1 MRNTKI
7 IILILLISISTIF
20 QFNNIDTEA
29 TNNIDIQKIERWQ
42 RNWEFVN
49 HDAFGTNYSPQNQIN
64 AENVHML
71 ELKWTYPFP
80 SASEFLRYQPGGI
93 AFEGVITPPLIVDGE
108 VFVAS
113 NMRNVYSFEAN
124 SGNMNWINIYEHN
137 WDKAKQELPE
147 VAGGAPHIHG
157 LQYINGNLFTSTLNC
172 SIEAIDSKSG
182 QTTFSIE
189 NICKNVEGNYYS
201 WPMYEGIGK
210 YGSPSHPGPIYE
222 NENIL
227 IVAITGATASW
238 GGGRAFIDGYDL
250 NSDPPERVWRTF
262 LAPPGE
268 GDSEWAL
275 RECDKGWFFSYPEW
289 KETGRMGIPCNEVPR
304 ENLIN
309 DWGVPKHYNSAVGL
323 LWGQMAL
330 DQETGIIYF
339 GTGNQGGWVNNTY
352 AIGPNLFASSIIAM
366 NSTNGDILWW
376 YQTVPRDMVQ
386 ADTAWNTVLT
396 ELTINGERKKAII
409 KYSVTGLLWALDA
422 ATGEPLWIYESPI
435 LKSRVDSDG
444 VVRGRTSGHPCIGCD
459 PKTQDG
465 YWNNVMSHYD
475 MQEKKWLN
483 YPSKDWFYWIPARAG
498 EADIA
503 LNTDLERIYVPVAGG
518 VDKAIKADKYGTLGV
533 KPGQDYY
540 IDTLSKNV
548 TLYSLD
554 ANTGEEVWSY
564 FIDGVAYRG
573 GVMTSGG
580 IVFLPVADGNLYM
593 FNAENGELI
602 DTIFLGNSLV
612 VLPTIGY
619 TKEGEARLFVISGG
633 RGAYAIGG
641 ITRQN
646 IPGAIYSFGLPE
658 GYIKQ
663 ENIIEEKIEII
674 EDLIEEKVDEIE
686 PQMKEEIVEQGKEI
700 QIEQEDYTAYY
711 VIAIILLIILTI
723 IIRRR

>member
-1 MRNTKI
+1 MNKNI
-7 IILILLISISTIF
+7 KVIFSIILILILFQSITNIIIEVFSVE
-20 QFNNIDTEA
+20 NNSEE
-29 TNNIDIQKIERWQ
+29 N
-42 RNWEFVN
+42 NWEYIN
-49 HDAFGTNYSPQNQIN
+49 HNVRGTNYSPQNQIN

-71 ELKWTYPFP
+71 ELKWMYPIP
-80 SASEFLRYQPGGI
+80 QAVELNGQEGI
-93 AFEGVITPPLIVDGE
+93 SLTEGSMTPPLVINGTVYFTTNMRDTYAINSSTGNLKWINTWDIDWQEAYRKLPITGGALHVHGLNLINGKLFPSTVACSILALNPEDGE
-108 VFVAS
+108 ID
-113 NMRNVYSFEAN
+113 FELN
-124 SGNMNWINIYEHN
+124 DTCRSIEGNNYN
-137 WDKAKQELPE
+137 WDLYQGP
-147 VAGGAPHIHG
+147 G
-157 LQYINGNLFTSTLNC
+157 LCGLS
-172 SIEAIDSKSG
+172 
-182 QTTFSIE
+182 
-189 NICKNVEGNYYS
+189 
-201 WPMYEGIGK
+201 
-210 YGSPSHPGPIYE
+210 SHPGLEYSNIYVTQ
-222 NENIL
+222 IC
-227 IVAITGATASW
+227 GADSNW
-238 GGGRAFIDGYDL
+238 GGRAFIDGYDL

-262 LAPPGE
+262 LAPPSE
-268 GDSEWAL
+268 GDPEWAL

-309 DWGVPKHYNSAVGL
+309 DWGVPKHYTSSVAAI
-323 LWGQMAL
+323 WGQMAL

-573 GVMTSGG
+573 GIIATEDLA
-580 IVFLPVADGNLYM
+580 IIPAADGNLYIL
-593 FNAENGELI
+593 NVITGELLHK
-602 DTIFLGNSLV
+602 IFLNTPLTTQ
-612 VLPTIGY
+612 PTIGRNSD
-619 TKEGEARLFVISGG
+619 GEFQIYIINGG
-633 RGAYAIGG
+633 RGREEIGG
-641 ITRQN
+641 LSHNQ
-646 IPGAIYSFGLPE
+646 IPGSLIALGISE
-658 GYIKQ
+658 ETEMQ
-663 ENIIEEKIEII
+663 ENITK
-674 EDLIEEKVDEIE
+674 E
-686 PQMKEEIVEQGKEI
+686 PESENNNVVNSKSIGPI
-700 QIEQEDYTAYY
+700 LY
-711 VIAIILLIILTI
+711 IILGIIASSIILI
-723 IIRRR
+723 SYRRIR

>member
-1 MRNTKI
+1 MNKNI
-7 IILILLISISTIF
+7 KVIFSIILILILF
-20 QFNNIDTEA
+20 QSVTNIIIEVFSVENNSEE
-29 TNNIDIQKIERWQ
+29 N
-42 RNWEFVN
+42 NWEYIN
-49 HDAFGTNYSPQNQIN
+49 HNVRGTNYSPQNQIN

-71 ELKWTYPFP
+71 ELKWTYPIP
-80 SASEFLRYQPGGI
+80 QAVELNGQ
-93 AFEGVITPPLIVDGE
+93 EGVSLTEGSMTPPLVINGTIY
-108 VFVAS
+108 FTT
-113 NMRNVYSFEAN
+113 NMRDTY
-124 SGNMNWINIYEHN
+124 
-137 WDKAKQELPE
+137 
-147 VAGGAPHIHG
+147 
-157 LQYINGNLFTSTLNC
+157 
-172 SIEAIDSKSG
+172 AIDSSTGNLKWVNTWDVDWQEVYRKLPITGGALHVHGLNLINGKLFPS
-182 QTTFSIE
+182 TVACSILALNPE
-189 NICKNVEGNYYS
+189 DGEIDFELNDTCRHIEGNNYNWDLYQGPGLCGLS
-201 WPMYEGIGK
+201 
-210 YGSPSHPGPIYE
+210 SHPGLEYSNIYVTQ
-222 NENIL
+222 IC
-227 IVAITGATASW
+227 GADSNW
-238 GGGRAFIDGYDL
+238 GGRAFIDGYDL

-262 LAPPGE
+262 LAPPSE
-268 GDSEWAL
+268 GDPEWAL

-330 DQETGIIYF
+330 DQETGIVYF

-422 ATGEPLWIYESPI
+422 ATGEPLWIYESPM

-459 PKTQDG
+459 PETQDG

-518 VDKAIKADKYGTLGV
+518 VDKAIKADNYGTLGV

-602 DTIFLGNSLV
+602 DKIFLGNSLV

-663 ENIIEEKIEII
+663 ENIIEEEIKII
-674 EDLIEEKVDEIE
+674 EGVIEEKVDEIK
-686 PQMKEEIVEQGKEI
+686 PQMKEEIIEQGEEI

-711 VIAIILLIILTI
+711 VITIILLIILTI

>member
-1 MRNTKI
+1 MI
-7 IILILLISISTIF
+7 FSIILILILF
-20 QFNNIDTEA
+20 QSVTNIIIEVFSVENNSEE
-29 TNNIDIQKIERWQ
+29 N
-42 RNWEFVN
+42 NWEYIN
-49 HDAFGTNYSPQNQIN
+49 HNVRGTNYSPQNQIN

-71 ELKWTYPFP
+71 ELKWTYPIP
-80 SASEFLRYQPGGI
+80 PAVELNGQEGI
-93 AFEGVITPPLIVDGE
+93 SLTEGSMTPPLVINGTVYFTTNMRDTYAINSSTGGLKWVNTWDVDWQEVYRKLPVTGGALHVHGLNLINGKLFPSTVACSILALNPEDGE
-108 VFVAS
+108 VD
-113 NMRNVYSFEAN
+113 FELN
-124 SGNMNWINIYEHN
+124 DTCRHIEGNNYN
-137 WDKAKQELPE
+137 WDL
-147 VAGGAPHIHG
+147 
-157 LQYINGNLFTSTLNC
+157 
-172 SIEAIDSKSG
+172 
-182 QTTFSIE
+182 
-189 NICKNVEGNYYS
+189 
-201 WPMYEGIGK
+201 YEGPGLC
-210 YGSPSHPGPIYE
+210 GLSSHPGLEYSNIYVTQ
-222 NENIL
+222 IC
-227 IVAITGATASW
+227 GADSNW
-238 GGGRAFIDGYDL
+238 GGRAFIDGYDL

-268 GDSEWAL
+268 GDPEWAL

-309 DWGVPKHYNSAVGL
+309 DWGVPKHYTSSVAAI
-323 LWGQMAL
+323 WGQMAP

-366 NSTNGDILWW
+366 NSTSGDILWW

-422 ATGEPLWIYESPI
+422 ATGEPLWIYESPM

-459 PKTQDG
+459 PETQDG

-533 KPGQDYY
+533 RPGQDYY

-554 ANTGEEVWSY
+554 ANTGEEIWSY

-573 GVMTSGG
+573 GIIATEDLA
-580 IVFLPVADGNLYM
+580 IIPAADGNLYIL
-593 FNAENGELI
+593 NAITGELLHK
-602 DTIFLGNSLV
+602 IFLNTPLTTQ
-612 VLPTIGY
+612 PTIGRNSD
-619 TKEGEARLFVISGG
+619 GEFQIYVINGG
-633 RGAYAIGG
+633 RGREEIGG
-641 ITRQN
+641 LSHNQ
-646 IPGAIYSFGLPE
+646 IPGSLIALGISE
-658 GYIKQ
+658 ETEMQ
-663 ENIIEEKIEII
+663 ENITK
-674 EDLIEEKVDEIE
+674 E
-686 PQMKEEIVEQGKEI
+686 PESENNNAVNSKSTGPIW
-700 QIEQEDYTAYY
+700 Y
-711 VIAIILLIILTI
+711 IILGIIASSIILI
-723 IIRRR
+723 SYRRIR

>member
-1 MRNTKI
+1 MNKNI
-7 IILILLISISTIF
+7 KVIFSIILILILFQSITNIIIEVFSVE
-20 QFNNIDTEA
+20 NNSEE
-29 TNNIDIQKIERWQ
+29 N
-42 RNWEFVN
+42 NWEYIN
-49 HDAFGTNYSPQNQIN
+49 HNVRGTNYSPQNQIN

-71 ELKWTYPFP
+71 ELKWMYPIP
-80 SASEFLRYQPGGI
+80 QAVELNGQEGI
-93 AFEGVITPPLIVDGE
+93 SLTEGSMTPPLVINGTVYFTTNMRDTYAINSSTGNLKWINTWDIDWQEAYRKLPITGGALHVHGLNLINGKLFPSTVACSILALNPEDGE
-108 VFVAS
+108 ID
-113 NMRNVYSFEAN
+113 FELN
-124 SGNMNWINIYEHN
+124 DTCRSIEGNNYN
-137 WDKAKQELPE
+137 WDLYQGP
-147 VAGGAPHIHG
+147 G
-157 LQYINGNLFTSTLNC
+157 LCGLS
-172 SIEAIDSKSG
+172 
-182 QTTFSIE
+182 
-189 NICKNVEGNYYS
+189 
-201 WPMYEGIGK
+201 
-210 YGSPSHPGPIYE
+210 SHPGLEYSNIYVTQ
-222 NENIL
+222 IC
-227 IVAITGATASW
+227 GADSNW
-238 GGGRAFIDGYDL
+238 GGRAFIDGYDL

-309 DWGVPKHYNSAVGL
+309 DWGVPKHYTSSVAAI
-323 LWGQMAL
+323 WGQMAL

-339 GTGNQGGWVNNTY
+339 GTGNQGGWPNQTY
-352 AIGPNLFASSIIAM
+352 VTGPNLYSGATLAMDAKSGEII
-366 NSTNGDILWW
+366 WW
-376 YQTVPRDMVQ
+376 YQQVVRDMVEG
-386 ADTAWNTVLT
+386 DISWNTVLT

-573 GVMTSGG
+573 GIIATEDLA
-580 IVFLPVADGNLYM
+580 IIPAADGNLYIL
-593 FNAENGELI
+593 NVITGELLHK
-602 DTIFLGNSLV
+602 IFLNTPLTTQ
-612 VLPTIGY
+612 PTIGRNSD
-619 TKEGEARLFVISGG
+619 GEFQIYIINGG
-633 RGAYAIGG
+633 RGREEIGG
-641 ITRQN
+641 LSHNQ
-646 IPGAIYSFGLPE
+646 IPGSLIALGISE
-658 GYIKQ
+658 ETEMQ
-663 ENIIEEKIEII
+663 ENITKELESENNNVINSKSIGPILYLILGII
-674 EDLIEEKVDEIE
+674 
-686 PQMKEEIVEQGKEI
+686 
-700 QIEQEDYTAYY
+700 ASS
-711 VIAIILLIILTI
+711 IILISYRR
-723 IIRRR
+723 IR

>member
-1 MRNTKI
+1 MNKNI
-7 IILILLISISTIF
+7 KVIFSIILILILF
-20 QFNNIDTEA
+20 QSVTNIIIEVFSVENNSEE
-29 TNNIDIQKIERWQ
+29 N
-42 RNWEFVN
+42 NWEYIN
-49 HDAFGTNYSPQNQIN
+49 HNVRGTNYSPQNQIN

-71 ELKWTYPFP
+71 ELKWTYPIP
-80 SASEFLRYQPGGI
+80 PAVELNGQEGI
-93 AFEGVITPPLIVDGE
+93 SLTEGSMTPPLVINGTVYFTTNMRDTYAINSSTGGLKWINTWDVDWQEVYRKLPITGGALHVHGLNLINGKLFPSTVACSILALNPEDGE
-108 VFVAS
+108 VD
-113 NMRNVYSFEAN
+113 FELN
-124 SGNMNWINIYEHN
+124 DTCRHIEGNNYN
-137 WDKAKQELPE
+137 WDL
-147 VAGGAPHIHG
+147 
-157 LQYINGNLFTSTLNC
+157 
-172 SIEAIDSKSG
+172 
-182 QTTFSIE
+182 
-189 NICKNVEGNYYS
+189 
-201 WPMYEGIGK
+201 YEGPGLC
-210 YGSPSHPGPIYE
+210 GLSSHPGLEYSNIYVTQ
-222 NENIL
+222 IC
-227 IVAITGATASW
+227 GADSNW
-238 GGGRAFIDGYDL
+238 GGRAFIDGYDL

-262 LAPPGE
+262 LSPPSE
-268 GDSEWAL
+268 GDPEWAL

-366 NSTNGDILWW
+366 NSTSGDILWW

-422 ATGEPLWIYESPI
+422 ATGEPLWIYESPM

-459 PKTQDG
+459 PETQDG

-533 KPGQDYY
+533 RPGQDYY

-554 ANTGEEVWSY
+554 ANTGEEIWSY

-573 GVMTSGG
+573 GIIATEDLA
-580 IVFLPVADGNLYM
+580 IIPAADGNLYIL
-593 FNAENGELI
+593 NAITGELLHK
-602 DTIFLGNSLV
+602 IFLNTPLTTQ
-612 VLPTIGY
+612 PTIGRNSD
-619 TKEGEARLFVISGG
+619 GEFQIYVINGG
-633 RGAYAIGG
+633 RGREEIGG
-641 ITRQN
+641 LSHNQ
-646 IPGAIYSFGLPE
+646 IPGSLIALGISE
-658 GYIKQ
+658 ETEMQ
-663 ENIIEEKIEII
+663 ENITK
-674 EDLIEEKVDEIE
+674 E
-686 PQMKEEIVEQGKEI
+686 PESENNNAVNSKSTGPIW
-700 QIEQEDYTAYY
+700 Y
-711 VIAIILLIILTI
+711 IILGIIASSIILI
-723 IIRRR
+723 LYRRIR

>member
-1 MRNTKI
+1 MNKNI
-7 IILILLISISTIF
+7 KVIFSIILILILFQSITNIIIEVFSVE
-20 QFNNIDTEA
+20 NNSEE
-29 TNNIDIQKIERWQ
+29 N
-42 RNWEFVN
+42 NWEYIN
-49 HDAFGTNYSPQNQIN
+49 HNVRGTNYSPQNQIN

-71 ELKWTYPFP
+71 ELKWMYPIP
-80 SASEFLRYQPGGI
+80 QAVELNGQEGI
-93 AFEGVITPPLIVDGE
+93 SLTEGSMTPPLVINGTVY
-108 VFVAS
+108 FTT
-113 NMRNVYSFEAN
+113 NMRDTY
-124 SGNMNWINIYEHN
+124 
-137 WDKAKQELPE
+137 
-147 VAGGAPHIHG
+147 
-157 LQYINGNLFTSTLNC
+157 
-172 SIEAIDSKSG
+172 AIDSSTGNLKWINTWDIDWQEAYRKLPITGGALHVHGLNLINGKLFPSTVACSILALNPEDG
-182 QTTFSIE
+182 EIDFELNDTCRSIE
-189 NICKNVEGNYYS
+189 GNNYNWDLYQGPGLCGLS
-201 WPMYEGIGK
+201 
-210 YGSPSHPGPIYE
+210 SHPGLEYSNIYVTQ
-222 NENIL
+222 IC
-227 IVAITGATASW
+227 GADSNW
-238 GGGRAFIDGYDL
+238 GGRAFIDGYDL

-339 GTGNQGGWVNNTY
+339 GTGNQGGWPNQTY
-352 AIGPNLFASSIIAM
+352 VTGPNLYSGATLAMDAKSGEII
-366 NSTNGDILWW
+366 WW
-376 YQTVPRDMVQ
+376 YQQVVRDMVEG
-386 ADTAWNTVLT
+386 DISWNTVLT

-422 ATGEPLWIYESPI
+422 ATGEPLWIYESPM

-573 GVMTSGG
+573 GIIATEDLA
-580 IVFLPVADGNLYM
+580 IIPAADGNLYIL
-593 FNAENGELI
+593 NVITGELLHK
-602 DTIFLGNSLV
+602 IFLNTPLTTQ
-612 VLPTIGY
+612 PTIGRNSD
-619 TKEGEARLFVISGG
+619 GEFQIYIINGG
-633 RGAYAIGG
+633 RGREEIGG
-641 ITRQN
+641 LSHNQ
-646 IPGAIYSFGLPE
+646 IPGSLIALGISE
-658 GYIKQ
+658 ETEMQ
-663 ENIIEEKIEII
+663 ENITKELESENNNVINSKSIGPILYLILGII
-674 EDLIEEKVDEIE
+674 
-686 PQMKEEIVEQGKEI
+686 
-700 QIEQEDYTAYY
+700 ASS
-711 VIAIILLIILTI
+711 IILISYRR
-723 IIRRR
+723 IR

>member
-1 MRNTKI
+1 MNKNI
-7 IILILLISISTIF
+7 KVIFSIILILILFQSITNIIIEVFSVE
-20 QFNNIDTEA
+20 NNSEE
-29 TNNIDIQKIERWQ
+29 N
-42 RNWEFVN
+42 NWEYIN
-49 HDAFGTNYSPQNQIN
+49 HNVRGTNYSPQNQIN

-124 SGNMNWINIYEHN
+124 SGNMNWINIYEYN

-262 LAPPGE
+262 LAPPSE
-268 GDSEWAL
+268 GDPEWAL

-309 DWGVPKHYNSAVGL
+309 DWGVPKHYTSSVAAI
-323 LWGQMAL
+323 WGQMAL

-339 GTGNQGGWVNNTY
+339 GTGNQGGWPNQTY
-352 AIGPNLFASSIIAM
+352 VTGPNLYSGATLAMDAKSGEII
-366 NSTNGDILWW
+366 WW
-376 YQTVPRDMVQ
+376 YQQVVRDMVEG
-386 ADTAWNTVLT
+386 DISWNTVLT

-573 GVMTSGG
+573 GIIATEDLA
-580 IVFLPVADGNLYM
+580 IIPAADGNLYIL
-593 FNAENGELI
+593 NVITGELLHK
-602 DTIFLGNSLV
+602 IFLNTPLTTQ
-612 VLPTIGY
+612 PTIGRNSD
-619 TKEGEARLFVISGG
+619 GEFQIYIINGG
-633 RGAYAIGG
+633 RGREEIGG
-641 ITRQN
+641 LSHNQ
-646 IPGAIYSFGLPE
+646 IPGSLIALGISE
-658 GYIKQ
+658 ETEMQ
-663 ENIIEEKIEII
+663 ENITK
-674 EDLIEEKVDEIE
+674 E
-686 PQMKEEIVEQGKEI
+686 PESENNNVVNSKSIGPI
-700 QIEQEDYTAYY
+700 LY
-711 VIAIILLIILTI
+711 IILGIIASSIILI
-723 IIRRR
+723 SYRRIR

>member
-1 MRNTKI
+1 MNKNI
-7 IILILLISISTIF
+7 KVIFSIILILILF
-20 QFNNIDTEA
+20 QSVTNIIIEVFSVENNSEE
-29 TNNIDIQKIERWQ
+29 N
-42 RNWEFVN
+42 NWEYIN
-49 HDAFGTNYSPQNQIN
+49 HNVRGTNYSPQNQIN

-71 ELKWTYPFP
+71 ELKWIYPIP
-80 SASEFLRYQPGGI
+80 PAVELNGQEGI
-93 AFEGVITPPLIVDGE
+93 SLTEGSMTPPLVINGTVYFTTNMRDTYAINSSTGGLKWVNTWDVDWQEVYRKLPITGGALHVHGLNLINGKLFPSTVACSILALNPEDGE
-108 VFVAS
+108 VD
-113 NMRNVYSFEAN
+113 FELN
-124 SGNMNWINIYEHN
+124 DTCRHIEGNNYN
-137 WDKAKQELPE
+137 WDL
-147 VAGGAPHIHG
+147 
-157 LQYINGNLFTSTLNC
+157 
-172 SIEAIDSKSG
+172 
-182 QTTFSIE
+182 
-189 NICKNVEGNYYS
+189 
-201 WPMYEGIGK
+201 YEGPGLC
-210 YGSPSHPGPIYE
+210 GLSSHPGLEYSNIYVTQ
-222 NENIL
+222 IC
-227 IVAITGATASW
+227 GADSNW
-238 GGGRAFIDGYDL
+238 GGRAFIDGYDL

-262 LAPPGE
+262 LSPPSE
-268 GDSEWAL
+268 GDPEWAL

-309 DWGVPKHYNSAVGL
+309 DWGVPKHYTSSVAAI
-323 LWGQMAL
+323 WGQMAL

-366 NSTNGDILWW
+366 NSTSGDILWW

-422 ATGEPLWIYESPI
+422 ATGEPLWIYESPM

-459 PKTQDG
+459 PETQDG

-533 KPGQDYY
+533 RPGQDYY

-554 ANTGEEVWSY
+554 ANTGEEIWSY

-573 GVMTSGG
+573 GIIATEDLA
-580 IVFLPVADGNLYM
+580 IIPAADGNLYIL
-593 FNAENGELI
+593 NAITGELLHK
-602 DTIFLGNSLV
+602 IFLNTPLTTQ
-612 VLPTIGY
+612 PTIGRNSD
-619 TKEGEARLFVISGG
+619 GEFQIYVINGG
-633 RGAYAIGG
+633 RGREEIGG
-641 ITRQN
+641 LSHNQ
-646 IPGAIYSFGLPE
+646 IPGSLIALGISE
-658 GYIKQ
+658 ETEMQ
-663 ENIIEEKIEII
+663 ENITK
-674 EDLIEEKVDEIE
+674 E
-686 PQMKEEIVEQGKEI
+686 PESENNNAVNSKSTGPIW
-700 QIEQEDYTAYY
+700 Y
-711 VIAIILLIILTI
+711 IILGIIASSIILI
-723 IIRRR
+723 SYRRIR

>member
-29 TNNIDIQKIERWQ
+29 TNNIDIQKIDRWQ

-64 AENVHML
+64 VENVHML

-80 SASEFLRYQPGGI
+80 PASEFLRYQPGGI
-93 AFEGVITPPLIVDGE
+93 AFEGAITPPLIVDGE

-113 NMRNVYSFEAN
+113 NMRNVYSFEAD

-157 LQYINGNLFTSTLNC
+157 LQHINGNLFTSTLNC

-227 IVAITGATASW
+227 VVAITGATASW

-268 GDSEWAL
+268 GDPEWAL

-304 ENLIN
+304 ENLMN

-422 ATGEPLWIYESPI
+422 ATGEPLWIYESH
-435 LKSRVDSDG
+435 LLESRIEDG
-444 VVRGRTSGHPCIGCD
+444 IPRGRTSGHPCIGCD
-459 PKTQDG
+459 PETQDG

-533 KPGQDYY
+533 RPGQDHY

-580 IVFLPVADGNLYM
+580 VVFLPVADGNLYM

-663 ENIIEEKIEII
+663 ENIIEEEIEII
-674 EDLIEEKVDEIE
+674 EGVVKEKVGEIE
-686 PQMKEEIVEQGKEI
+686 PQMKEGIVEQGEEI
-700 QIEQEDYTAYY
+700 QIEQENYTAYY
-711 VIAIILLIILTI
+711 VIAIILLVILTI